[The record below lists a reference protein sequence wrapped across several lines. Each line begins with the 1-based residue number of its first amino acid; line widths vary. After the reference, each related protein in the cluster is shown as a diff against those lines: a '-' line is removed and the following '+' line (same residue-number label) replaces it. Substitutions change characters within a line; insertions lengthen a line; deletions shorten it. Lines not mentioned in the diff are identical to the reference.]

1 MSAGGSPAGVPPDPA
16 AGPPVAAS
24 GAATAVGGGTEV
36 RSRPTIGDAW
46 VVLGA
51 VAAVLGAAV
60 PRSIPWALMSVV
72 LVLALGSR
80 RPVPLLVA
88 LLLGTSLLSA
98 RAWAGLDP
106 ARPGPVQGRA
116 VLVTDP
122 ERKVAGTT
130 VVARFDGQRVELWAH
145 GAAAGALRGA
155 LAGDVVDLQG
165 TRATRAPEA
174 IAADPWRRV
183 VGRVE
188 LAAVRS
194 VRPGSWPYRW
204 ANAVHRLLD
213 HGARSMPA
221 EDRALLAGLVLGD
234 DRAQSPVVRD
244 AFAVVGLGHLLAV
257 SGQNVAFVLAAAAPL
272 LRRLRLR
279 SRFVTVVGLLAFF
292 ALVTRFEP
300 SVLRAVVM
308 AGLAAAATSVGRP
321 VSGLRVL
328 GLAVIVLLLVDPL
341 LVRSLGFQ
349 LSAAASAG
357 ILVLAPVIGRCLPLP
372 AWLATAVAVPLS
384 AQVATAP
391 LLAARTGGLSLVSL
405 PANVLAEPAAG
416 LVMTWG
422 SSGGLVAGFLPGP
435 LALLLA
441 LPTRVLLWWIATV
454 AVTASRLPVITV
466 GLGTLATTASTTTML
481 WWWSGRHGRSLHRR
495 RRIVA
500 LAGVVAIAVGSAPLT
515 RPTAELPAGVRLHR
529 SGTDEV
535 VVVTRPV
542 EGAAL
547 LRSLRGR
554 VSGELE
560 VVVVSSS
567 ARGAWQAGAAATE
580 VYRPSLVLAAVPHAG
595 VTLIGPGD
603 RFELGAM
610 SIVVERG
617 GPTGPLGIVVTGDD
631 PDPP

>member
-1 MSAGGSPAGVPPDPA
+1 MTSFGAASAVPPDPLPRDA
-16 AGPPVAAS
+16 DL
-24 GAATAVGGGTEV
+24 
-36 RSRPTIGDAW
+36 RSRPTISDGW
-46 VVLGA
+46 VLLAA
-51 VAAVLGAAV
+51 VAAVFGAAV
-60 PRSIPWALMSVV
+60 PRSIPGVPMLVV
-72 LVLALGSR
+72 LGVAMAWR
-80 RPVPLLVA
+80 RPVPLLLA

-106 ARPGPVQGRA
+106 ARAGPVQGRA

-130 VVARFDGQRVELWAH
+130 AVARLDGQRVELWAH

-165 TRATRAPEA
+165 TRATRSSVA

-188 LAAVRS
+188 LTTVHS
-194 VRPGSWPYRW
+194 VRPGAWPYRW
-204 ANAVHRLLD
+204 ANEVHRRLD
-213 HGARSMPA
+213 RGARSMPA
-221 EDRALLAGLVLGD
+221 EDRALLAGLVFGD

-272 LRRLRLR
+272 LHRLRLR
-279 SRFVTVVGLLAFF
+279 TRFVTVVSLLAFF

-308 AGLAAAATSVGRP
+308 AGMAAAATAVGRP

-328 GLAVIVLLLVDPL
+328 GLAVVVLLIVDPL

-372 AWLATAVAVPLS
+372 AGLATAVAVPLS

-391 LLAARTGGLSLVSL
+391 LLATRADGLSLVSL
-405 PANVLAEPAAG
+405 PANVLVEPAAG

-435 LALLLA
+435 LALLLG
-441 LPTRVLLWWIATV
+441 LPSRVLLWWIATV
-454 AVTASRLPVITV
+454 AVSASRLPVITV
-466 GLGTLATTASTTTML
+466 GLGPLAATSLVTATL
-481 WWWSGRHGRSLHRR
+481 WWWSGRQGRSLQYRR
-495 RRIVA
+495 RSV
-500 LAGVVAIAVGSAPLT
+500 LAVGLASIALGAAPLT
-515 RPTAELPAGVRLHR
+515 RPTAELPVGVRLHR

-560 VVVVSSS
+560 LLVVSSS
-567 ARGAWQAGAAATE
+567 ARGAWQAGAAVME
-580 VYRPSLVLAAVPHAG
+580 VYRPSTVLAAVPHSG
-595 VTLIGPGD
+595 VTLVGPGD
-603 RFELGAM
+603 RFEVGAM
-610 SIVVERG
+610 SVVVEPG
-617 GPTGPLGIVVTGDD
+617 EADGPLGIEVTGDD